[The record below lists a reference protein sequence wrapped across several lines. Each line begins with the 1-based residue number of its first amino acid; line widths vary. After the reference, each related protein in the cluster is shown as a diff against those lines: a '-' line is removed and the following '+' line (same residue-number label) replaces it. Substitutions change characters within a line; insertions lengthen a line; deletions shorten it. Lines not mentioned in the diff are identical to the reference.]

1 VRQGWDQAFQ
11 AMAMQGDD
19 HLLDPEPLVLTEWEM
34 SEWEW

>member
-1 VRQGWDQAFQ
+1 
-11 AMAMQGDD
+11 MAMQGDD

>member
-1 VRQGWDQAFQ
+1 
-11 AMAMQGDD
+11 MQGDD